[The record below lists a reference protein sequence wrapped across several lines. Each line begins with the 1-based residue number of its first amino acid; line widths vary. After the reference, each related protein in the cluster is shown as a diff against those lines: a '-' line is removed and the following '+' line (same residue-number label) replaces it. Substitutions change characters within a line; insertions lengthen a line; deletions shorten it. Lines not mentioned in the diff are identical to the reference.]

1 MKDKSG
7 ESLRLLDNAI
17 LRIFISLLVYYL
29 NYYSL

>member
-1 MKDKSG
+1 MKDKSE